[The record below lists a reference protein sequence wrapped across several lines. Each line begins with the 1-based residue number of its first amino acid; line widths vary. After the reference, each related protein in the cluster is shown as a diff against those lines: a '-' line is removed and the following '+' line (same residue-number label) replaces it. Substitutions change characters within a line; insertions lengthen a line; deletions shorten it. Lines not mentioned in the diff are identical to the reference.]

1 MENKGATKLKR
12 KITVLIISMLLFLGF
27 FTYGAYRNMEK
38 PVKEEK
44 PPKVVENSSRL
55 LENVWIIEGK
65 DSEITYFYEDQ
76 KVTIETAMQLS
87 SPIKEVV
94 GDLAI
99 ENGLVHKVK
108 LKPDTV
114 SGKVISLDENS
125 IQLEVDGVLQSYELS
140 KQFHG
145 YRRSD
150 AMQSFSLANVLVG
163 YNNVAFTLEDE
174 EICAGI
180 MEREAQVQNIRVLV
194 RTSNFEELLHNA
206 VVFTCT
212 SDYTVKIGSKS
223 NCYKAG
229 KKITVKPNSK
239 IMKSGRI
246 VIIPDEEDGKVKLL
260 NVDRTCGTPSY
271 HGFIEIA
278 KYEDKLTVINELSL
292 EEYLYA
298 VIPSEMP
305 TNYGEEALKV
315 QAVCARTYA
324 YKQLLQNHYS
334 NYGAHIDD
342 SVASQV
348 YNNIAEDKE
357 SIKAVKDTY
366 GEVML
371 YENDIIE
378 AYYFST
384 SWGCTAD
391 AKDVWIGDAASYLN
405 GELQITKDSKKTMED
420 YDFSDEEAFKKF
432 LTSKKIKTYDSGF
445 PWYRWKTTI
454 PADKLKESVEKS
466 IEERYEANPNLIL
479 TLSGDVYVSKP
490 VSSIGKIEGI
500 EVANRTKNGLIN
512 EIIIKGSEATIKVCS
527 EYNIRRFLAPLQ
539 CKIERSDKSE
549 VDTLTMLPSAFFM
562 VAKNEKGDGFT
573 FSGGGYG
580 HGVGMS
586 QNGAKAMSEAGFNY
600 SSILQHYYKGATLG
614 NLYL

>member
-1 MENKGATKLKR
+1 
-12 KITVLIISMLLFLGF
+12 
-27 FTYGAYRNMEK
+27 MEK
-38 PVKEEK
+38 PVKEEE
-44 PPKVVENSSRL
+44 PPKVVENSSKL
-55 LENVWIIEGK
+55 LENVWIMEGK

-94 GDLAI
+94 GDLTI
-99 ENGLVHKVK
+99 ENGLVQKVK

-125 IQLEVDGVLQSYELS
+125 IQLEVDGTLQSYELS
-140 KQFHG
+140 KKFHG
-145 YRRSD
+145 YRRSGE
-150 AMQSFSLANVLVG
+150 MKSFSLANVLVG

-174 EICAGI
+174 KICAGI
-180 MEREAQVQNIRVLV
+180 MEREAQIQNIRVLV
-194 RTSNFEELLHNA
+194 RTSNFEDLLHDA

-246 VIIPDEEDGKVKLL
+246 VIIPDEEDGRVKLL
-260 NVDRTCGTPSY
+260 NVDRTCGIPSY
-271 HGFIEIA
+271 HGFVEIG

-391 AKDVWIGDAASYLN
+391 AKDVWIGDADSYLN
-405 GELQITKDSKKTMED
+405 GELQITNDSKETLEN
-420 YDFSDEEAFKKF
+420 YDFSDEETFKKF
-432 LTSKKIKTYDSGF
+432 LTSKKIKTYDSDF

-454 PADKLKESVEKS
+454 PADKLKESLEKS
-466 IEERYEANPNLIL
+466 IEERYEVNPNLIL
-479 TLSGDVYVSKP
+479 TLSGDVYVTKP
-490 VSSIGKIEGI
+490 VSSVGNIESI
-500 EVANRTKNGLIN
+500 EVANRTKNGIIN
-512 EIIIKGSEATIKVCS
+512 EAIIKGSDATIKVYS
-527 EYNIRRFLAPLQ
+527 EYNIRRLLAPLQ
-539 CKIERSDKSE
+539 CKIKRGDKSE

-562 VAKNEKGDGFT
+562 VTKNDKDGSFT